1 MSRELKVGALI
12 IVSLIVASL
21 AVFLVGERSN
31 VFARKNEYFVHFE
44 SVSGLATGN
53 PVQLNGVV
61 VGSVRRVVLPENV
74 EVQYLT
80 VWVSIDR
87 RYADRVREDSRARI
101 KTLGLLGDKY
111 IELTSGTPGFAQI
124 ESGGEIRTGAATDVE
139 KIIATGGDAV
149 ENLVAISYS
158 LRTILER
165 MEAGEGILGELTTE
179 SETGQRA
186 KKSLMETFETFRDIT
201 AKLESGE
208 GTLGKLIN
216 DSTLVDRA
224 EGSLAHLEGILGQV
238 ESGDGAV
245 AALLNDPATR
255 DKVNKSLDSMSTLT
269 QDLASLV
276 ADIKDGGGLLSTML
290 FDKEYG
296 AEVRQDIQQ
305 MIMNLRVLSDRLEQ
319 GDGTLGQL
327 INDPQVYEAMNDII
341 IGIDESKMLRWLVRN
356 RQKSG
361 IKVRYEDQVEGE
373 EGPESPSQD
382 QD

>member
-12 IVSLIVASL
+12 IVSLIVASV
-21 AVFLVGERSN
+21 AIFLVGERSN
-31 VFARKNEYFVHFE
+31 IFARKNEYFVRFE
-44 SVSGLATGN
+44 TVGGLATGN
-53 PVQLNGVV
+53 PVQLNGVI
-61 VGSVRRVVLPENV
+61 VGSVQRVVLPEDV
-74 EVQYLT
+74 EEQYLT
-80 VWVSIDR
+80 VWISIDR
-87 RYADRVREDSRARI
+87 RFADRVREDSRARI

-111 IELTSGTPGFAQI
+111 VDLTSGSPGFAQV

-179 SETGQRA
+179 SETGTRA
-186 KKSLMETFETFRDIT
+186 KKSLVETFETFRDIT
-201 AKLESGE
+201 AKLESGQ

-216 DSTLVDRA
+216 DSTLVDNA
-224 EGSLAHLEGILGQV
+224 ESAVGHLDGVLSQI
-238 ESGDGAV
+238 ESGEGAV

-255 DKVNKSLDSMSTLT
+255 DKVDKSLDAMSNLT
-269 QDLASLV
+269 QDLAALV
-276 ADIKDGGGLLSTML
+276 ADIKDGEGLLATMM

-296 AEVRQDIQQ
+296 AEVREDIRK

-327 INDPQVYEAMNDII
+327 INDPQVYDAMNDII
-341 IGIDESKMLRWLVRN
+341 VGIDESKMLRWLVRN

-361 IKVRYEDQVEGE
+361 IKVRYEDQIESQ

>member
-1 MSRELKVGALI
+1 MSRELKVGILV
-12 IVSLIVASL
+12 IVSLIVAAL
-21 AVFLVGERSN
+21 AIFLVGERSN
-31 VFARKNEYFVHFE
+31 VFARKNDYFVRFE

-53 PVQLNGVV
+53 PVQLNGVI
-61 VGSVRRVVLPENV
+61 VGSVHRVVLPEDV
-74 EVQYLT
+74 EEQYLT

-111 IELTSGTPGFAQI
+111 IELTSGSPGFAQI

-179 SETGQRA
+179 SETGTRA
-186 KKSLMETFETFRDIT
+186 KKSLVETFETFRDIT
-201 AKLESGE
+201 AKLDSGE

-216 DSTLVDRA
+216 DS
-224 EGSLAHLEGILGQV
+224 SLADSAESAVAHLDGILGQV
-238 ESGDGAV
+238 ESGEGAV

-255 DKVNKSLDSMSTLT
+255 DKVDQTLDAMSTMT
-269 QDLASLV
+269 QDLSALV
-276 ADIKDGGGLLSTML
+276 ADIKDGEGLLATML

-341 IGIDESKMLRWLVRN
+341 VGIDESKMLRWLVRN

-361 IKVRYEDQVEGE
+361 IQVRYEDQVEGE
-373 EGPESPSQD
+373 EGPEPPSQD
-382 QD
+382 QE